1 MVYYD
6 YENTDDNLKI
16 SETNKS
22 REDRALS
29 HRKSGSILSINRIP
43 SNSEG
48 SNGDIAIGL
57 VHKGVRL
64 FVKIIGKWYSF
75 TPDDTNSFENVM
87 QNYKKKEYAITNL
100 SLDRDYNAN
109 SASND
114 VLSDVLG
121 TLIKDLSDLGILKLK

>member
-6 YENTDDNLKI
+6 DGKTDNNLKI
-16 SETNKS
+16 SETRKS
-22 REDRALS
+22 REDRALG
-29 HRKSGSILSINRIP
+29 HKKSGSILSINRIP